1 MTIPTT
7 TPGLYARARTWIS
20 TAVALMALLLV
31 AFAPSS
37 ADAAKG
43 GKPKCVKT
51 THNAGNVTQT
61 VYVKNSGPRATV
73 SFVVHRTGPD
83 SPVSA
88 RVARIY
94 PQLQVGER
102 ARLPG
107 HDVRLRLRSTQDPG
121 IVG

>member
-7 TPGLYARARTWIS
+7 TPGLFVRARTWIS
-20 TAVALMALLLV
+20 IAFALLALMLV
-31 AFAPSS
+31 AFAPSP

-61 VYVKNSGPRATV
+61 VYVKNNCPRATV

-83 SPVSA
+83 SPCLHVSPGHT
-88 RVARIY
+88 RIY
-94 PQLQVGER
+94 KWANGLDYQGTTY
-102 ARLPG
+102 G
-107 HDVRLRLRSTQDPG
+107 CD
-121 IVG
+121 